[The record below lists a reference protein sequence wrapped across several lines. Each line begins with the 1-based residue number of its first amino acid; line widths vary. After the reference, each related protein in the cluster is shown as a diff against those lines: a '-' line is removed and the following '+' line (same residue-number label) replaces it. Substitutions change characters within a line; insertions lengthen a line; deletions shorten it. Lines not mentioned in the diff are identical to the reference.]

1 MDKYLKTKES
11 DESDTSTAYHRYA
24 RVHAP
29 ERGKPN
35 KVSQVSLSSSAPAE
49 KHLTPDQLDAFEER
63 AAIIEFDS
71 RPRTEP
77 TVPRSEAEQRAAAVI
92 INRKGD
98 END

>member
-63 AAIIEFDS
+63 PAIIEFDS
-71 RPRTEP
+71 WPKAEP
-77 TVPRSEAEQRAAAVI
+77 TVPRAEAERRAAADIV
-92 INRKGD
+92 NLKG
-98 END
+98 NGHG